1 MMSDEKIQMVDL
13 VGQYHRLKDEIDEA
27 IRSVIENGRFI
38 NGTQVGQ
45 FADHLAAYLNA
56 PHVIPCAN
64 GTDAL
69 QIAFMRLNL
78 QKGDEIVM
86 PAFTYAAAIE
96 AAILL
101 GLTPVLADVD
111 NRTFNISP
119 ASIRNALSERTKAIL
134 VVHLFGQSADMHP
147 VVEIAGSHN
156 LAIIEDNA
164 QSLGAEY
171 TFPDGKRKKAGTI
184 GDVGT
189 LSFFPTKILG
199 GYGDG
204 GALIVRDDT
213 LAMLARMT
221 TLHGQDKKYHHCLI
235 GCNSRLDTLQAA
247 LLDVKL
253 SYIDAFIDARQKAAA
268 CYDEAL
274 REVEALVLPYRHP
287 ASTHVYHQ
295 YTVQVSNGKRDAL
308 HDWLKAGNIPSS
320 VYYPLAVDEQPAFA
334 PYIRVADDLS
344 VTRRLTQSVLSL
356 PIHTEMTSSQ
366 LSCIIQRITS
376 FFK

>member
-1 MMSDEKIQMVDL
+1 
-13 VGQYHRLKDEIDEA
+13 
-27 IRSVIENGRFI
+27 
-38 NGTQVGQ
+38 
-45 FADHLAAYLNA
+45 
-56 PHVIPCAN
+56 
-64 GTDAL
+64 
-69 QIAFMRLNL
+69 
-78 QKGDEIVM
+78 M
-86 PAFTYAAAIE
+86 PAFTYAAAVE

-111 NRTFNISP
+111 DRTFNISP
-119 ASIRNALSERTKAIL
+119 ASIRNALSDRTKAIL

-156 LAIIEDNA
+156 LAVIEDNA

-213 LAMLARMT
+213 LATLVRMT
-221 TLHGQDKKYHHCLI
+221 TLHGQDKDKKYHHCLI

-253 SYIDAFIDARQKAAA
+253 SYIDAFINARREAAA

-274 REVEALVLPYRHP
+274 RDVEALILPYRHP

-295 YTVQVSNGKRDAL
+295 YTVQVKNGKRDAL
-308 HDWLKAGNIPSS
+308 HNRLKAGNIPSS
-320 VYYPLAVDEQPAFA
+320 VYYPLAVDKQPAFA

-366 LSCIIQRITS
+366 LSRITQSITS